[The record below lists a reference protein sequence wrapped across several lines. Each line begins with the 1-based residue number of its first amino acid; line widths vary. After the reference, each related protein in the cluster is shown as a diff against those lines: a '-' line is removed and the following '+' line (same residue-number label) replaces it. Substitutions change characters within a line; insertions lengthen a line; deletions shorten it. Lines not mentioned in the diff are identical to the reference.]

1 MRATAVLVV
10 VVACTLAPRP
20 VAADGHLDP
29 PPAALDRLRAA
40 RSVAVL
46 APDVPMYA
54 MVGFSDLPVRRPQWD
69 ADAGAALAAAVG
81 AELAR
86 RGVQVREGP
95 LPAGFGDEVRDILAL
110 FRSCAWVAAAGRD
123 AYGWPAL
130 EPRSPTAPPA
140 PGIGPLH
147 ALAAA
152 LGVDAVVLV
161 TGRGVNRTA
170 GYFFALTLRWAPA
183 SGYDRLVLAVA
194 GPAGDLDWVSWYWS
208 GHGDLRGDGA
218 AARAARALLSDYPV
232 GANLPRDPPP
242 ESFP

>member
-10 VVACTLAPRP
+10 ALACTLGPGS

-29 PPAALDRLRAA
+29 SPATLDRLRAA

-54 MVGFSDLPVRRPQWD
+54 MVGFSDLPVRRPGWD

-86 RGVQVREGP
+86 RGVQVREDP
-95 LPAGFGDEVRDILAL
+95 LPAGLAAEVREVLGL

-123 AYGWPAL
+123 ENGWPAL
-130 EPRSPTAPPA
+130 APRSLMAPPA
-140 PGIGPLH
+140 PGVGPLH

-161 TGRGVNRTA
+161 TGRGVNRTV
-170 GYFFALTLRWAPA
+170 GYFFALSLRWAPA
-183 SGYDRLVLAVA
+183 SGFDRLVLAVA
-194 GPAGDLDWVSWYWS
+194 GPAGDLNWVSWYGS
-208 GHGDLRGDGA
+208 GRGDLRGDDA
-218 AARAARALLSDYPV
+218 AARAARALLADYPV
-232 GANLPRDPPP
+232 GENLPRDPPP
-242 ESFP
+242 ESVP